1 MSSIKKGR
9 SLDATP
15 LAAIILSLATAA
27 VAGCAPQRP
36 YRPVAPPPVRS
47 TAPAPQKS
55 APLPPP
61 PPVESNR
68 QPLPQDPRIQEQ
80 DLRTKAPSSPP
91 AAKQT
96 HDLPRQASIGETR
109 TALEPAE
116 PQPATAPPLP
126 DDSSLLAKITPGVSP
141 QRAASLRLTEEG
153 RRLLD
158 AGEPARALTP
168 LERTIA
174 VDSTN
179 PYGYFYLAKA
189 QYLLGRHQQSMNF
202 LDVAES
208 RLIGEP
214 FWLAE
219 VHALRGDN
227 FRAQGQMLRA
237 EVSYQY
243 ALRLNSGNRAAIEA
257 LARMQAEAQPASR

>member
-1 MSSIKKGR
+1 MSSTEKSRLSKAM
-9 SLDATP
+9 LL
-15 LAAIILSLATAA
+15 LAILVLLAA

-36 YRPVAPPPVRS
+36 YRVPAPPVS
-47 TAPAPQKS
+47 SAGPAPKAA
-55 APLPPP
+55 APLPLP
-61 PPVESNR
+61 PPVESSR
-68 QPLPQDPRIQEQ
+68 RPLPQDPRIREQ
-80 DLRTKAPSSPP
+80 DIPAKPPSAAPG
-91 AAKQT
+91 AKESKEP
-96 HDLPRQASIGETR
+96 PRQASIGASR
-109 TALEPAE
+109 TVLEPAE
-116 PQPATAPPLP
+116 SQPVTAPPLP
-126 DDSSLLAKITPGVSP
+126 DDSSLLAKITPSVSP

-189 QYLLGRHQQSMNF
+189 QYLLGRYQQSMNF

-214 FWLAE
+214 YWLAE
-219 VHALRGDN
+219 VHALRGEN
-227 FRAQGQMLRA
+227 FRAQGQTQRA
-237 EVSYQY
+237 EISYHY
-243 ALRLNSGNRAAIEA
+243 ALRLNSGNRTAAEA
-257 LARMQAEAQPASR
+257 LARMQAEAPPASR